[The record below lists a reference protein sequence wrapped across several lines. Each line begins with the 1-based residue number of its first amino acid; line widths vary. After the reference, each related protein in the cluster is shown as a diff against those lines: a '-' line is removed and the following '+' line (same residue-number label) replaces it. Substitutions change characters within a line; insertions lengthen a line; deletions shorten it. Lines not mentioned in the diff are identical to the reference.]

1 MILKKK
7 KKKVVLTCFVTNML
21 MWGRGGEESRG
32 RGDNKKR
39 PKLRVTFSEAKE
51 ANGPEERGGTYILL
65 RGPGSGHKPSSLWMR
80 N

>member
-1 MILKKK
+1 MGGGG
-7 KKKVVLTCFVTNML
+7 
-21 MWGRGGEESRG
+21 GREEIRG

-39 PKLRVTFSEAKE
+39 PTLMVTSLEAKE

-65 RGPGSGHKPSSLWMR
+65 GGSGSGHKPSSLLIR